1 MILFQIFLQ
10 IIDIGVKQFDYVKKT
25 LPFRT
30 WYYFR
35 LGWTTYFAFVFA
47 AINRLTVTY
56 YLAIE
61 NYPILSEIF
70 PTFAQYVF
78 TLAIAGIPILVIIGY
93 VHYKKSPAYRSE
105 ADVHI
110 ESNPHAKR
118 VLLNTET
125 ILGLNLELIKLIIK
139 ISENQKLSEEEKQSI
154 SKLKNNLSEYM
165 TKRTT
170 SKQSM
175 PTIFDKEN
183 E

>member
-1 MILFQIFLQ
+1 M
-10 IIDIGVKQFDYVKKT
+10 KKT

-47 AINRLTVTY
+47 AINTLTVTY

-61 NYPILSEIF
+61 NYPFLSEIF

-78 TLAIAGIPILVIIGY
+78 TLAIVGIPFLVIIGY

-125 ILGLNLELIKLIIK
+125 LLGLNLQLLNLITK
-139 ISENQKLSEEEKQSI
+139 ISEDKKLSEEEKQSMT
-154 SKLKNNLSEYM
+154 KLKNDLSDYM
-165 TKRTT
+165 KDRTT
-170 SKQSM
+170 SKQKM
-175 PTIFDKEN
+175 PTIFDKKDE
-183 E
+183 